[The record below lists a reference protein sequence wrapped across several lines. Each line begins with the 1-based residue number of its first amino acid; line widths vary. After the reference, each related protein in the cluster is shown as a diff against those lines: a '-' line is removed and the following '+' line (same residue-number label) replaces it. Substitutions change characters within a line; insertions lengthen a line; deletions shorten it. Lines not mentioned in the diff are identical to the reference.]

1 MQFVRRITSGYNL
14 KHHQYQKVFESEKD
28 MSNRHRYSVAVIAAL
43 TILISYL
50 HYSTVVSIHALHG
63 IYAELYYI
71 PVLLGALFFG
81 LSGGIGAFIFVL
93 VLYLPYV
100 FLNLTGTLLSERLL
114 ALFFIGMFAV
124 LTGAFIDR
132 ERRYRKQLERD
143 RYLMGLGQA
152 ATMIVHDLK
161 NPLFTI
167 IGFAKRIMEKKEND
181 DTAVEAIIES
191 AEVMQKIVF
200 DVLDFAKPIVLEVK
214 AQDIRDIVKKSC
226 EACKL
231 KAADN
236 GTSLT
241 LELPSQSV
249 IAEVDGFR
257 VERALSNLI
266 NNAIEASGKGQ
277 HVRISMSIE
286 KTHLLIIIQD
296 NGAGM
301 DRETLENIFIP
312 YYTKKSAGSGL
323 GMPIAKKIIEGHK
336 GKILI
341 DSKPGRGTKVGVY
354 LPKVSSSEN
363 TDST

>member
-1 MQFVRRITSGYNL
+1 
-14 KHHQYQKVFESEKD
+14 
-28 MSNRHRYSVAVIAAL
+28 MSNTHRYSVAVIAAL

-81 LSGGIGAFIFVL
+81 LRGGIGAFIFVL

-100 FLNLTGTLLSERLL
+100 FLNLTGTFLSERLL
-114 ALFFIGMFAV
+114 ALFFIGMFSI
-124 LTGAFIDR
+124 LTGVFIDR
-132 ERRYRKQLERD
+132 ERRYRKQSERD

-167 IGFAKRIMEKKEND
+167 IGFAKRIMEKKENN
-181 DTAVEAIIES
+181 DTAVEVIIES

-214 AQDIRDIVKKSC
+214 TQDIRDIVKKSC

-231 KAADN
+231 KAAEN

-241 LELPSQSV
+241 LDLPSQSV
-249 IAEVDGFR
+249 MAEVDGFR
-257 VERALSNLI
+257 VERALANLI

-277 HVRISMSIE
+277 HVRITMSIE
-286 KTHLLIIIQD
+286 KTHVLIIIQD

-312 YYTKKSAGSGL
+312 YYTKKSSGSGL

-354 LPKVSSSEN
+354 LPKVSSPEN
-363 TDST
+363 IDST